1 MPEFKKVASAVR
13 SPTQCALCHSF
24 EGPFIDTELLLPVYG
39 HVYICMSN
47 EHRSG
52 CLRQMARLDGMVDGD
67 RYSESVAKI
76 AMLEGALADAEE
88 RERSSRVVPM
98 EEVLAHLSIT
108 QGSEFVQPVVSSGNL
123 STRTVRK
130 PKPKES

>member
-13 SPTQCALCHSF
+13 SPTQCALCHSH

-39 HVYICMSN
+39 HVYICMAN

-67 RYSESVAKI
+67 RYSEKVAEI
-76 AMLEGALADAEE
+76 AMLERALADSEE

-98 EEVLAHLSIT
+98 EEVLAHLNIT
-108 QGSEFVQPVVSSGNL
+108 QGNEFVQPVVSSSNR
-123 STRTVRK
+123 STRS
-130 PKPKES
+130 KPKES